1 MELREHSYLEANYA
15 IILIIYSYIKSM
27 TSEEFTT
34 KLLQRLP
41 TDNGIQLSVERNED
55 NIVFSHGNDSC
66 GIPVPDGQP
75 ENIPE

>member
-1 MELREHSYLEANYA
+1 
-15 IILIIYSYIKSM
+15 M

-55 NIVFSHGNDSC
+55 NIVFSRGNDSC

-75 ENIPE
+75 IQE